1 MNFDSCFTTIGGW
14 FHQSDVCFSSLAQL
28 ISELSELRSVQS
40 CEASV
45 PKVGSITFWLWLTVR
60 HGIDGPFID
69 GLPIKMI

>member
-1 MNFDSCFTTIGGW
+1 MSVSQRLGDCFTNPMCV
-14 FHQSDVCFSSLAQL
+14 SAAAEQL

-60 HGIDGPFID
+60 HGIDGP
-69 GLPIKMI
+69 